1 MFTHS
6 LYQSTA
12 MERRSLAWLYHH
24 RSAIWHSGNHLQGDN
39 LFHVF
44 YIIFYNNEQVGT
56 VKDLSHLG
64 TSLKEQFAEKHI
76 PEKVKFTSLKKYL
89 LHSHLTQVSYS
100 LYHLLVDL
108 LQFAASH
115 LRWND
120 LDLDLFLIELF
131 IFLGRVAGW
140 CTGFQWLGR
149 SIALASPP
157 PTPALDWLKTVN
169 RFLIQMNNQ
178 SVTLVQVLSSHS
190 SRRLIVMER
199 KPGEVKLN
207 SFTQNNCFRLMEL

>member
-56 VKDLSHLG
+56 EKDLSHLD

-76 PEKVKFTSLKKYL
+76 PEKVKLTSLKKLVPTSFSLDSGELQPLSSPGWPSPICSLSFKVKWPWPWSVPDLIVYFFREGGRL
-89 LHSHLTQVSYS
+89 VYWLPVIRQVYSSGLTPSHPCLRLVEDCEQVSNPNDQ
-100 LYHLLVDL
+100 LVCD
-108 LQFAASH
+108 
-115 LRWND
+115 
-120 LDLDLFLIELF
+120 
-131 IFLGRVAGW
+131 
-140 CTGFQWLGR
+140 T
-149 SIALASPP
+149 
-157 PTPALDWLKTVN
+157 
-169 RFLIQMNNQ
+169 
-178 SVTLVQVLSSHS
+178 SSG
-190 SRRLIVMER
+190 VE
-199 KPGEVKLN
+199 
-207 SFTQNNCFRLMEL
+207 